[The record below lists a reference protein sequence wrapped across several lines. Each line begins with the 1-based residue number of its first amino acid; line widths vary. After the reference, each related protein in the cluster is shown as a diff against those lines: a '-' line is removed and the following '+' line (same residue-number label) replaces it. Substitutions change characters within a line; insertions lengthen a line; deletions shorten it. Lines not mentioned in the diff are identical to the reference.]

1 MKRIKETKAVDQGVR
16 QLILNVPEFVGRG
29 LHELVV
35 GAGLTVL
42 SGLLE
47 EERTRLV
54 GERYVHSPGRTAS
67 RAGHVRGELVLGGRR
82 VVVSRPR
89 ARSVDGKELR
99 LETWERFSHEDP
111 LRERAVEQMVI
122 GVSTRKYARS
132 LEAVDAETHGDSKSA
147 VSRRFVALTQKRLDA
162 MLAADLSKLDLAVLM
177 IDGIHIDEH
186 VVLVALGIDVKG
198 RKHVLG
204 LHEGATENATAAT
217 TLLTNL
223 RERGMKTDVRLLVV
237 VDGAKALHKAVTDV
251 FGENAV
257 IQRCQIHKRRN
268 VTEHLPEAM
277 RTKID
282 MAMAQAYGAGS
293 VDKAKRQLKNI
304 ANVLECDHPSAA
316 ASLREG
322 LDETLTVLRFGL
334 SPALLKTLSTTNPI
348 ENIQGGLRRVCR
360 RVSRWRGGSM
370 ILRWVGAALVEHS
383 RGFRRLKGYVDMPKL
398 LAALRPSEAPLARGA
413 KAA

>member
-1 MKRIKETKAVDQGVR
+1 MKKIKDTKAVDKGVR
-16 QLILNVPEFVGRG
+16 QLILNVPEFVGLG

-47 EERTRLV
+47 QERTKLV

-82 VVVSRPR
+82 VAVNRPR
-89 ARSVDGKELR
+89 ARSVEGKELR
-99 LETWERFSHEDP
+99 LETWEQFSREDP
-111 LRERAVEQMVI
+111 LHERALEQMVI

-132 LEAVDAETHGDSKSA
+132 LEAVDAETRGDSKSA
-147 VSRRFVALTQKRLDA
+147 VSRRFVALTQKKLDA
-162 MLAADLSKLDLAVLM
+162 MLAADLSKIDLAVLM

-186 VVLVALGIDVKG
+186 VVLVVLGIDVKG
-198 RKHVLG
+198 KKHVLG

-223 RERGMKTDVRLLVV
+223 RGRGMRTDLRVLVV
-237 VDGAKALHKAVTDV
+237 IDGAKALHKAVSNV

-257 IQRCQIHKRRN
+257 MQRCQVHKRRN

-277 RTKID
+277 RKRID
-282 MAMAQAYGAGS
+282 VAMAQAYRAGS

-304 ANVLECDHPSAA
+304 ANVLEPDHPSAA

-360 RVSRWRGGSM
+360 RVCRWRGGSM

-383 RGFRRLKGYVDMPKL
+383 RGFRRIKGYAEIPKFL
-398 LAALRPSEAPLARGA
+398 EALRSSEEPLARGT